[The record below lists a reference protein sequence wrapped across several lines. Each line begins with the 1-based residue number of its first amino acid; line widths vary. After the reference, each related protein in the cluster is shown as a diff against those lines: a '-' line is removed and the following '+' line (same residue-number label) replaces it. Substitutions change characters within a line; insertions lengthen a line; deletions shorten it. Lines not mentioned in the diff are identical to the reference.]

1 MTRFMFIVGPGEE
14 KSPVINP
21 RFVTNNCNMRNAAT
35 SSLTCHYTSVTYIT
49 STITQTVT
57 LSAVGIPGPP
67 GPPGLPGADSIVAG
81 PPGPPG
87 ADAPIG
93 PPGPPGADS
102 TVAGPPGPPGA
113 DSTVAGPPGPPG
125 EPGVPGQA
133 V

>member
-1 MTRFMFIVGPGEE
+1 MFIVGPGEE

-67 GPPGLPGADSIVAG
+67 GP
-81 PPGPPG
+81 
-87 ADAPIG
+87 IG
-93 PPGPPGADS
+93 PPGPQGKAGTPG
-102 TVAGPPGPPGA
+102 T
-113 DSTVAGPPGPPG
+113 PG
-125 EPGVPGQA
+125 EKGPEGKSGPKGTVQCQAHLIVFCQNQVPA
-133 V
+133 VRLAIFSF